1 MAFAAPKYIA
11 LQQVSQVGPRGLEP
25 RRKGWPT
32 RRGRDAFD
40 TEPALI
46 A

>member
-1 MAFAAPKYIA
+1 MAFAAPKSLA
-11 LQQVSQVGPRGLEP
+11 LQQVSRVGRRGLES

-32 RRGRDAFD
+32 RRGRDTFD
-40 TEPALI
+40 TEPALL